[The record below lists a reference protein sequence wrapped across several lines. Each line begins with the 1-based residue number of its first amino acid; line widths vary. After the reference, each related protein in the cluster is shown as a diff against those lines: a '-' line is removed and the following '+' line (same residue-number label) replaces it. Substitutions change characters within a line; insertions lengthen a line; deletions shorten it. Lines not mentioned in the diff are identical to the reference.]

1 MFISI
6 LQVKNDLYLKIRYI
20 QLIMKSFQD
29 WEPVVLKKNIHHHNN
44 QPKTSNIS
52 VSQPKVE
59 YTEDGEEVM
68 KKIRTWDIKLIKA
81 LQEARKA
88 KGLTQEKL
96 ANMMN
101 MKGNII
107 KDIESNNTPYN
118 EKLYRTIMRRLG
130 VDLKTI

>member
-1 MFISI
+1 
-6 LQVKNDLYLKIRYI
+6 
-20 QLIMKSFQD
+20 MKSFQD
-29 WEPVVLKKNIHHHNN
+29 WEPVVLNKKVQHHNN

-52 VSQPKVE
+52 VSLPKVE
-59 YTEDGEEVM
+59 YTDDGEEVM
-68 KKIRTWDIKLIKA
+68 KKMKTWDIKLIKA
-81 LQEARKA
+81 LQEARMA

-96 ANMMN
+96 ANMLN

-130 VDLKTI
+130 VNLKSIEFPVDK